1 MHRDFLGLGSSITY
15 EFHTIPDTDFRVEFS
30 AHDVTFN
37 KLSNTTGVQVGL
49 VGYKGSDRKELEKIT
64 LLVDDEKEYI
74 DFSAVFKKRTEK
86 YDKMELDMHG
96 IGNPLII
103 QTNYIA
109 NDVQEIEF
117 GEESYFVLSKGEKIK
132 YRIVPLVQSSDSDI
146 KKMNIFVED
155 GKFKSS
161 LQSCEPKGCTF

>member
-1 MHRDFLGLGSSITY
+1 
-15 EFHTIPDTDFRVEFS
+15 
-30 AHDVTFN
+30 
-37 KLSNTTGVQVGL
+37 
-49 VGYKGSDRKELEKIT
+49 
-64 LLVDDEKEYI
+64 
-74 DFSAVFKKRTEK
+74 
-86 YDKMELDMHG
+86 MELDMHG

-117 GEESYFVLSKGEKIK
+117 GEESYFVLNKGEKIK

-146 KKMNIFVED
+146 KRMNIFVED